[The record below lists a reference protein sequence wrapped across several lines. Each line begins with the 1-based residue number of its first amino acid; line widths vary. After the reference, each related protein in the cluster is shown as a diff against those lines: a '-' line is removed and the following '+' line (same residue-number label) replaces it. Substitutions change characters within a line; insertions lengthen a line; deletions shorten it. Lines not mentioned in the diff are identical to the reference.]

1 MGGPRFTGKIQSIHR
16 KVQLAK
22 AKPYNLEKP
31 GGSPSPLQINP
42 IPIDQTKIKNEP
54 NDREVPELPDRHIV
68 PSSDEEIPIDPQNLI
83 SNPDGEKKDEE
94 ESVEDPEQFH
104 PHEMYS
110 EGEKSS
116 DIERLSNTDYSESNL
131 DSNRRPSSESC
142 YQSPEKMSS
151 SDSFTNL
158 DQFSN
163 EFAAGGQE
171 GYPAQNDQFIRNSNQ
186 DQFGS
191 NQDFQQQPTL
201 PISNPGKFRNNPD
214 FDSYGIPPTP
224 PQMRIPPNV
233 PLHMGGPKNPN
244 IPPHTVSGA
253 VEMFPIHDNRKSI
266 QQETPV
272 IINKFINPTERF
284 HPSMDYPK
292 PGKAEI
298 ISVTIPDKPIV
309 IPPPSDKQKSFPTST
324 ITNQPL
330 TIPSPL
336 VSHEQANTKRSLKN
350 YRHNFA
356 GQKAH
361 LNPNQNPN
369 LGPNVTIKPLPGK
382 KTTTSSALH
391 QLEQTTS
398 AIGEVKQAFQETLD
412 SITNSYGSGLA
423 DPQKM
428 NEDSNSVIDLDAV
441 EKAEPEK
448 PAKNRW
454 VDNLL
459 SVDNLTSIEE

>member
-1 MGGPRFTGKIQSIHR
+1 MGGGPRFTGKIQSIHR

-22 AKPYNLEKP
+22 AKPYNLEKL
-31 GGSPSPLQINP
+31 GGSPCPSQPNP
-42 IPIDQTKIKNEP
+42 MPIDPSKIKNEP
-54 NDREVPELPDRHIV
+54 SDRDAPEAPEPHVAPIGDEELPI
-68 PSSDEEIPIDPQNLI
+68 EPQNII
-83 SNPDGEKKDEE
+83 SNADGEKKDED

-163 EFAAGGQE
+163 EYAGGPE
-171 GYPAQNDQFIRNSNQ
+171 GYQTQTDQFIRNNIGQ
-186 DQFGS
+186 DQF
-191 NQDFQQQPTL
+191 QEQQPIDT
-201 PISNPGKFRNNPD
+201 GKYRNNPD
-214 FDSYGIPPTP
+214 FDSYGIPPP
-224 PQMRIPPNV
+224 AAPQMRIPPATQMRILPNV
-233 PLHMGGPKNPN
+233 PPHMGESIGP
-244 IPPHTVSGA
+244 A
-253 VEMFPIHDNRKSI
+253 LEMFPVKSV
-266 QQETPV
+266 QHETPL

-309 IPPPSDKQKSFPTST
+309 IPPPSDKHKSFPTST

-330 TIPSPL
+330 PIPSPV

-361 LNPNQNPN
+361 LNHPPN
-369 LGPNVTIKPLPGK
+369 PNVTIKPLPGK
-382 KTTTSSALH
+382 KTATSSALH

-412 SITNSYGSGLA
+412 SITNSYGAGL
-423 DPQKM
+423 PQDQQKI
-428 NEDSNSVIDLDAV
+428 NEDSSVIDLDV

-448 PAKNRW
+448 PAKNR
-454 VDNLL
+454 
-459 SVDNLTSIEE
+459 